1 MISSAF
7 TLSLLFLA
15 ALFALNSFEYTLK
28 KLKRRESSRVIKLL
42 GNLFFYKKIC
52 LFLFKNEAKQ
62 EEFLQFSLFFGK
74 IAARF
79 FSLFFLAIWYAN
91 SSWIETAFPTQLILL
106 LFVATLYYG
115 ITEYLPQILSR
126 TLPKAVWLLAL
137 PSSLFLFITIPFTL
151 VFFKFSELLKSATL
165 KKNHMDSQG
174 DLKQEIFEIVQE
186 AELSTK
192 LSPHDKQM
200 IESVVRFQTKIARE
214 VMVPRIDMF
223 ALGSK
228 TTIREAAK
236 ALQSEGFSR
245 VPVYKETIDQIVGIL
260 MYRDILSRYMAFQS
274 DSSSKNSLD
283 APIESLLKP
292 TLYTPETKKISNLLQ
307 EFKKKQSHLAIVV
320 DEYGGTAGMITIE
333 DILEEI
339 VGEIEDEYDEE
350 EDLYTKI
357 ADGVY
362 LVDGRL
368 SVLDAKDDL
377 GIVLPQEGEYDTI
390 GGFIFQRAGAIPEKG
405 FKIQL
410 DECELE
416 VVKSN
421 DRRIEKV
428 KISKYPHDV

>member
-1 MISSAF
+1 MSSQALA
-7 TLSLLFLA
+7 LSLLFIA
-15 ALFALNSFEYTLK
+15 ALFSLNAFEHSLKNLK
-28 KLKRRESSRVIKLL
+28 KRETKKVLKLL

-52 LFLFKNEAKQ
+52 NSLFSSEFKQ
-62 EEFLQFSLFFGK
+62 EEFLLFSIPFCK
-74 IAARF
+74 NVARF
-79 FSLFFLAIWYAN
+79 FSLFFLAVWYVSA
-91 SSWIETAFPTQLILL
+91 SWIAEPLSLQLLL
-106 LFVATLYYG
+106 LFLMPTAYYG
-115 ITEYLPQILSR
+115 ITEYLPFLFSR
-126 TLPKAVWLLAL
+126 TAPKTVWLMAL
-137 PSSLFLFITIPFTL
+137 PSSLFLTFNLFFTL
-151 VFFKFSELLKSATL
+151 AFFKISETL
-165 KKNHMDSQG
+165 GLSIHKRNHSDG
-174 DLKQEIFEIVQE
+174 IGEIKQEIYDIVQE
-186 AELSTK
+186 AELSAK
-192 LSPHDKQM
+192 LSPHDRKM

-223 ALGSK
+223 TLNSS
-228 TTIREAAK
+228 TPIREAAK
-236 ALQSEGFSR
+236 LLQSEGFSR
-245 VPVYKETIDQIVGIL
+245 VPVYKDSIDQIVGLL
-260 MYRDILSRYMAFQS
+260 MYRDILTRYMAFQT
-274 DSSSKNSLD
+274 DPSSKNSLE

-292 TLYTPETKKISNLLQ
+292 ILYTPETKKISNLLQ

-350 EDLYTKI
+350 EDLYSKLS
-357 ADGVY
+357 DGVY

-377 GIVLPQEGEYDTI
+377 GIMLPQEGEYDTI

-428 KISKYPHDV
+428 KIKKFSHDS